1 MRCSILR
8 FVGPLVFAIAVA
20 IPAAYGQA
28 TPASSPDFFELKIR
42 PLLANNCY
50 SCHTNSQL
58 GDLRLDSREAM
69 LKGGKRGAAIKPGD
83 PDQSVMIRAVR
94 QTDPELKMPMG
105 GKLKDPE
112 IEDLVAW
119 VKAGA
124 VWPKAATPTTATN
137 ASGKY
142 VIPAERKNFWSLL
155 PLKTPAAPAVKDL
168 KWPRSTVD
176 KFILAHLE
184 QENLKPVKLAS
195 KHDLLRRATF
205 DLTGLPPT
213 PDEIAAFDKD
223 LSPDAFGK
231 VVDRLLASPRYGER
245 WGRIWL
251 DVARYGEDDYRSL
264 NPNPRG
270 YHPYPNAFIY
280 RDWVIEAFND
290 DLPYDQFVKA
300 QLAGDLMGEK
310 TRYKT
315 LPATGFLGLGPWYYD
330 NGAVEVTRAD
340 ERHDRVDVVTRGFLG
355 LTVACAR
362 CHDHKYDPIPQTDYY
377 SLGGVFLNTV
387 YHEYPR
393 VPKSVLDSYTK
404 VEDEIEKKQQMLQQI
419 QTNVSNQLSQSMAFK
434 TSNYLQG
441 AYEVVAQKRDAE
453 TVVEN
458 RKLDYE
464 ILQRWITYMGK
475 ATEKYHNKDAWQAMM
490 KTATAPAGRG
500 GRGGRGGA
508 PAMTGGGAGTATPAA
523 ADSGAAGAG
532 GGAAA
537 GGGGAVTS
545 GGGGVGGGGGGAVA
559 GGGGFG
565 GGGGGGR
572 GGRGGGGGGGNAEVK
587 KLADE
592 FQAAVVKVMLA
603 HKELDDENQVI
614 IAKSLEGTKKKKRA
628 NKPNE
633 FITNDDFCPNCGLRL
648 KNLPEEENNFWTEV
662 FQRELRDSDDPNAM
676 MAMGGGRGGKP
687 GVLLFRGWGLESR
700 SGAEPQAQMAS
711 IRTDIE
717 EARKKLTPAY
727 PYLHGVE
734 DAENPVN
741 LPLSIR
747 GNPMNLGPEVPRHF
761 LSMLAKEDPTPLA
774 KGSGRLE
781 LAEEILKQPI
791 SMRVIVNRVWKGH
804 FGTGLV
810 DTPSN
815 FGVMGERPTNPDLL
829 EYLASS
835 FVKNGMSIKKL
846 HREIMLSSVYQ
857 LSTENNETNYAKDS
871 DNRLYWRFNRKRLE
885 AEELRD
891 SVLMVAGNLDTSLGG
906 PSADLTPANLR
917 RTVYGKVS
925 RYKLDEFLQ
934 LFDFP
939 APNISAEKRFTTT
952 VPLQRLFLMNSDFM
966 QVEAEEL
973 AKRVAGEPDNRSR
986 IKKAYLWIYGRDPS
1000 EEEIKLGIEYL
1011 KAEPLREYEENK
1023 NKPPEPGAGGGRGGR
1038 GGGGGG
1044 AATATETAAAD
1055 GAAGAAATPMGMG
1068 MMGGMGGFG
1077 GAGGRRGPGAA
1088 APPVKYEPSA
1098 WGRYAKILFSSSEF
1112 FFIN

>member
-1 MRCSILR
+1 MHCTKLRTIAPVILS
-8 FVGPLVFAIAVA
+8 FVAALPAIYGQTT
-20 IPAAYGQA
+20 PAA
-28 TPASSPDFFELKIR
+28 SPDFFELRIR

-50 SCHTNSQL
+50 SCHTASQL
-58 GDLRLDSREAM
+58 GDLRLDSMEAM
-69 LKGGKRGAAIKPGD
+69 LKGGKRGAALKPGD
-83 PDQSVMIRAVR
+83 PENSLLIRAVR
-94 QTDPELKMPMG
+94 QTDPDLKMPMG
-105 GKLKDPE
+105 GKLKPAE
-112 IEDLVAW
+112 IDDLVAW
-119 VKAGA
+119 VRAGA
-124 VWPKAATPTTATN
+124 VWPKSAAPAAATD

-142 VIPAERKNFWSLL
+142 VIAPERKNFWSLL
-155 PLKTPAAPAVKDL
+155 PLKDPAAPAVKDP
-168 KWPRSTVD
+168 KWVRSTID

-184 QENLKPVKLAS
+184 QENLKPVKFAS

-213 PDEIAAFDKD
+213 PEEIAAFDKD
-223 LSPDAFGK
+223 VSPEAFGK

-245 WGRIWL
+245 WGRVWL

-270 YHPYPNAFIY
+270 YFPYPNAFLY
-280 RDWVIEAFND
+280 RDWVIQSFND
-290 DLPYDQFVKA
+290 DLPYDQFVRA
-300 QLAGDLMGEK
+300 QLAGDLLDQK
-310 TRYKT
+310 SRYKT
-315 LPATGFLGLGPWYYD
+315 LPATGFLGLGPWYFD

-362 CHDHKYDPIPQTDYY
+362 CHNHKYDPIPQTDYY
-377 SLGGVFLNTV
+377 SLGGVFLNTA
-387 YHEYPR
+387 YHEYPQ
-393 VPKSVLDSYTK
+393 VPKSVLDTYKKT
-404 VEDEIEKKQQMLQQI
+404 EDEIEKKQQMLQQV
-419 QTNVSNQLSQSMAFK
+419 QQNVSNQLSQSMAFK

-441 AYEVVAQKRDAE
+441 VYEVVAQKRDAE
-453 TVVEN
+453 TVVES

-464 ILQRWITYMGK
+464 LLQRWVAYMGK
-475 ATEKYHNKDAWQAMM
+475 TTDKYHAKDAWQAMM
-490 KTATAPAGRG
+490 KTATAPAGRA
-500 GRGGRGGA
+500 GRGGRGAG
-508 PAMTGGGAGTATPAA
+508 PAMTGGTPAPAAGAASSGGGGGAGA
-523 ADSGAAGAG
+523 SAG
-532 GGAAA
+532 GGADTVPVAEPAA
-537 GGGGAVTS
+537 SA
-545 GGGGVGGGGGGAVA
+545 GGGGGGGVA
-559 GGGGFG
+559 GGGGFA
-565 GGGGGGR
+565 GGGGGR
-572 GGRGGGGGGGNAEVK
+572 GGRGGRGGAGNAEVK

-592 FQAAVVKVMLA
+592 FQAGVVKVMLA
-603 HKELDDENQVI
+603 RKELDDENQVI
-614 IAKSLEGTKKKKRA
+614 MAKSLEGTKKKKRA

-648 KNLPEEENNFWTEV
+648 KNLSEEDNNFWTEV
-662 FQRELRDSDDPNAM
+662 FQRELRDSDDPAAM

-687 GVLLFRGWGLESR
+687 GVLLFRGWGIESR
-700 SGAEPQAQMAS
+700 SGAEAQAQMAS

-717 EARKKLTPAY
+717 EGRKKLNPAY
-727 PYLHGVE
+727 PYIHGVTDVE
-734 DAENPVN
+734 KPVD
-741 LPLSIR
+741 LPLAIR
-747 GNPMNLGPEVPRHF
+747 GNPNNLGDEVPRHF
-761 LSMLAKEDPTPLA
+761 LSMLAKGEEPTPLT

-781 LAEEILKQPI
+781 LADEILQQPI
-791 SMRVIVNRVWKGH
+791 AMRVIVNRVWKAH

-815 FGVMGERPTNPDLL
+815 FGQMGERPTNPDLL
-829 EYLASS
+829 EHLASS

-857 LSTENNETNYAKDS
+857 LSTESNDADFAKDS
-871 DNRLYWRFNRKRLE
+871 GNRLYWRFNRKRLE

-891 SVLMVAGNLDTSLGG
+891 AVLMVSGNLDTSLGG
-906 PSADLTPANLR
+906 PSTDLTPANLR

-973 AKRVAGEPDNRSR
+973 AKRVAAEPDNRSR
-986 IKKAYLWIYGRDPS
+986 LNKAYLLIYGRVPS
-1000 EEEIKLGIEYL
+1000 EEEIKLGLEYL

-1023 NKPPEPGAGGGRGGR
+1023 NKPPEPGAGRGGR
-1038 GGGGGG
+1038 GGNGVM
-1044 AATATETAAAD
+1044 ATESTAAE
-1055 GAAGAAATPMGMG
+1055 GATPPAMPIGVG

-1077 GAGGRRGPGAA
+1077 GAGGRRGGGPA
-1088 APPVKYEPSA
+1088 APPVKYDPTA